1 MVNRLLKRVMLAAAV
16 AALTVALVAVPAG
29 SAPAAGSG
37 QETGY
42 LVVLKEHGR
51 AAGLQAIERAGGKL
65 VKLNKLGIATATSSN
80 PAFSSALGSS
90 GAVEAVGNDG
100 GWQLQPLS
108 VTQEPPPVPG
118 PEMAADCAAQY
129 GVAVDVGPDQLSA
142 CQWDMRAINAS
153 PAASY
158 AVNRGAGATIGIIDT
173 GVDYTHPDI
182 APTSTWACPARSSPQ
197 ATPPPCPRRSTP
209 PVPPARPR
217 PPPRTCL
224 ATAPTSPASPRRP
237 ATVSGS
243 PGSRRRQPWSAS
255 RSAPQEASASL
266 RRWWTPSSTPAT
278 RASTWPT

>member
-16 AALTVALVAVPAG
+16 AALTVALVAVPAV

-51 AAGLQAIERAGGKL
+51 ASGLRAVERAGGKV
-65 VKLNKLGIATATSSN
+65 VKLNKLGIARVSSSD
-80 PAFSSALGSS
+80 PGFASVLGSS

-129 GVAVDVGPDQLSA
+129 GVAVDIGPDRLSA
-142 CQWDMRAINAS
+142 CQWDIRAINAS
-153 PAASY
+153 PAGSY

-173 GVDYTHPDI
+173 GVDFTHPDI
-182 APTSTWACPARSSPQ
+182 APNLDLALSCSFITPGNPTALPEEIDPTGAACQ
-197 ATPPPCPRRSTP
+197 TKTATQDLFGHGTHVAGIAAAPSNVIG
-209 PVPPARPR
+209 VPGV
-217 PPPRTCL
+217 
-224 ATAPTSPASPRRP
+224 AS
-237 ATVSGS
+237 
-243 PGSRRRQPWSAS
+243 
-255 RSAPQEASASL
+255 
-266 RRWWTPSSTPAT
+266 
-278 RASTWPT
+278 